1 MRSNSSPVCHSERRS
16 RRNLVRRQGDPSR
29 SLGMTKNGG
38 MTKDVFSDER
48 TEYSHGLAQ
57 PKRRSREGW
66 SPEARAAAALRAKAS
81 RPWKHS
87 TGPRTVLGKAA
98 SSQNARKHG
107 YRSAEIARLHAV
119 LRLQRLFVKSVA
131 EGLKNRVNPLYHRA
145 FEVENSQNPVVPGV
159 KLQNFSFYSL
169 HILNTLLISG
179 HDFEEP
185 DPCFYCGHHHIDR
198 GWGRLGDR
206 VTPAAER
213 GVLLLDGGV

>member
-1 MRSNSSPVCHSERRS
+1 MRQLIGFALYRYSPHFQV
-16 RRNLVRRQGDPSR
+16 
-29 SLGMTKNGG
+29 KN
-38 MTKDVFSDER
+38 
-48 TEYSHGLAQ
+48 
-57 PKRRSREGW
+57 
-66 SPEARAAAALRAKAS
+66 AALRD
-81 RPWKHS
+81 R
-87 TGPRTVLGKAA
+87 
-98 SSQNARKHG
+98 
-107 YRSAEIARLHAV
+107 
-119 LRLQRLFVKSVA
+119 
-131 EGLKNRVNPLYHRA
+131 
-145 FEVENSQNPVVPGV
+145 